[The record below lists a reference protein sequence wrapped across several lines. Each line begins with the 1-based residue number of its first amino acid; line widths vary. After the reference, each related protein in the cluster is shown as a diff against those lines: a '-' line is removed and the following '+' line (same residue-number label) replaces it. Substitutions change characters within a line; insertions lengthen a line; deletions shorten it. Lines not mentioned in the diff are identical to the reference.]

1 MAELQSLRSHLI
13 TELRD
18 LLDAEQQLTKV
29 LPDFAARASTPALRM
44 AFEHHL
50 RETEGQIKRLKQAF
64 DVLGE
69 AAQPKRCEGMHGLIR
84 EGNTVVSTTPEGA
97 LRDAVMI
104 TSAQKVEHYEM
115 AAYGTARTYATVLG
129 EPRVASLL
137 EDTLSE
143 EKRADTK
150 LTDIAEGKV
159 NQRAAE
165 EWHRVGAGLL
175 EQTAVF
181 AGRAVGIG
189 ARAVKRAADTVG
201 LGRNQR
207 TTRSIA
213 NIGEQVTSS
222 VGGAIAAASHMAGDI
237 ASSARS
243 QARRVTGTARS
254 TSRGR
259 TTLRNTS
266 GTGSKRK
273 TKKGTQKSKRR

>member
-207 TTRSIA
+207 TNRSIS

-243 QARRVTGTARS
+243 QARRVAGTAPS
-254 TSRGR
+254 TSRRR

>member
-1 MAELQSLRSHLI
+1 
-13 TELRD
+13 
-18 LLDAEQQLTKV
+18 
-29 LPDFAARASTPALRM
+29 
-44 AFEHHL
+44 
-50 RETEGQIKRLKQAF
+50 
-64 DVLGE
+64 
-69 AAQPKRCEGMHGLIR
+69 MHGLIH

-207 TTRSIA
+207 TNRSIS

-254 TSRGR
+254 TSRRR

>member
-69 AAQPKRCEGMHGLIR
+69 TAQPKRCEGMHGLIR

-207 TTRSIA
+207 TTRSIS
-213 NIGEQVTSS
+213 NIGEQVSSS

-254 TSRGR
+254 TSRRR

>member
-18 LLDAEQQLTKV
+18 LLDAEQQLTTV

-129 EPRVASLL
+129 EPKVASLL

-207 TTRSIA
+207 TTRSISK
-213 NIGEQVTSS
+213 IGEQVTSS

-254 TSRGR
+254 TSRRR
-259 TTLRNTS
+259 TTLRKTA
-266 GTGSKRK
+266 GTVSKRK

>member
-115 AAYGTARTYATVLG
+115 AAYRSCAYVRHRYS
-129 EPRVASLL
+129 ASQGSRAFSK
-137 EDTLSE
+137 THCR
-143 EKRADTK
+143 KR
-150 LTDIAEGKV
+150 
-159 NQRAAE
+159 
-165 EWHRVGAGLL
+165 
-175 EQTAVF
+175 
-181 AGRAVGIG
+181 
-189 ARAVKRAADTVG
+189 
-201 LGRNQR
+201 
-207 TTRSIA
+207 
-213 NIGEQVTSS
+213 
-222 VGGAIAAASHMAGDI
+222 
-237 ASSARS
+237 SARI
-243 QARRVTGTARS
+243 RS
-254 TSRGR
+254 
-259 TTLRNTS
+259 
-266 GTGSKRK
+266 
-273 TKKGTQKSKRR
+273 

>member
-129 EPRVASLL
+129 EREPSRRHTVGREARGYEADRHRRRKSQSEGCRRVAQGWCG
-137 EDTLSE
+137 
-143 EKRADTK
+143 
-150 LTDIAEGKV
+150 IAGT
-159 NQRAAE
+159 NGSICRT
-165 EWHRVGAGLL
+165 G
-175 EQTAVF
+175 
-181 AGRAVGIG
+181 
-189 ARAVKRAADTVG
+189 
-201 LGRNQR
+201 GRNRRASGEARSGYGRPR
-207 TTRSIA
+207 TESAHQSQHLEYRRAGYLVRRRSDCSCQSH
-213 NIGEQVTSS
+213 GGRHCV
-222 VGGAIAAASHMAGDI
+222 VGSFASTPRCRYGAIDFASADNI
-237 ASSARS
+237 A
-243 QARRVTGTARS
+243 
-254 TSRGR
+254 
-259 TTLRNTS
+259 
-266 GTGSKRK
+266 
-273 TKKGTQKSKRR
+273 

>member
-69 AAQPKRCEGMHGLIR
+69 APQPKRCEGMHGLIR

-129 EPRVASLL
+129 EPKVASLL

-207 TTRSIA
+207 TTRSIS

-243 QARRVTGTARS
+243 QARRVAGTAPS
-254 TSRGR
+254 TSRRR

-266 GTGSKRK
+266 
-273 TKKGTQKSKRR
+273 

>member
-207 TTRSIA
+207 TNRSIS

-254 TSRGR
+254 TSRRR

>member
-201 LGRNQR
+201 LGRNQH
-207 TTRSIA
+207 TNRSIS

-243 QARRVTGTARS
+243 QARRVAGTAPS
-254 TSRGR
+254 TSRRR

>member
-137 EDTLSE
+137 DDTLSE

-207 TTRSIA
+207 TNRSIS

-243 QARRVTGTARS
+243 QARRVAGTAPS
-254 TSRGR
+254 TSRRR

>member
-104 TSAQKVEHYEM
+104 TSAQKVGHYEM
-115 AAYGTARTYATVLG
+115 AA
-129 EPRVASLL
+129 
-137 EDTLSE
+137 
-143 EKRADTK
+143 
-150 LTDIAEGKV
+150 
-159 NQRAAE
+159 
-165 EWHRVGAGLL
+165 
-175 EQTAVF
+175 
-181 AGRAVGIG
+181 
-189 ARAVKRAADTVG
+189 
-201 LGRNQR
+201 
-207 TTRSIA
+207 
-213 NIGEQVTSS
+213 
-222 VGGAIAAASHMAGDI
+222 
-237 ASSARS
+237 
-243 QARRVTGTARS
+243 
-254 TSRGR
+254 
-259 TTLRNTS
+259 
-266 GTGSKRK
+266 
-273 TKKGTQKSKRR
+273 